1 MHVTHSIIDSS
12 CIAIKTA
19 AGTMI
24 HTGDFKIDHTPYDG
38 FPTDIHRLAHYGE
51 EGVLVMTLIQLTL
64 TLLDLQKLKKLLDQL
79 LKEYLLQQQEELL

>member
-51 EGVLVMTLIQLTL
+51 EGVLVMTSDSTNSHSPGF
-64 TLLDLQKLKKLLDQL
+64 TKLKKLLDQL